1 MLFICGI
8 KYIYTYIYTY
18 TCVYVYIYEH
28 IYIHIYIYIY
38 TGALPHEILCNSWTF
53 YPGQYSDLSE
63 GSTKTE

>member
-1 MLFICGI
+1 MCICI
-8 KYIYTYIYTY
+8 YIRTYIYT
-18 TCVYVYIYEH
+18 
-28 IYIHIYIYIY
+28 YIYIY